1 MLIFTM
7 FYCLK
12 KIKTNIWRYHYFTP
26 VYQKSWWYDLQFLR
40 YRAWQTE
47 IGNFGSF
54 LPFYLPKKPTIQ
66 NFEMK
71 ELARDII
78 LHMCTKNHNHMRYSF
93 WDTESEG
100 QIFFVILGHCFFLLP
115 APPPPPNNPENQNF
129 EKMKKHLEMSSFCTC
144 VPKITITWCMFF
156 EIWSATDC
164 KMTMFCHFGS
174 FLTFYS
180 TSNLKN

>member
-1 MLIFTM
+1 M
-7 FYCLK
+7 FYFLK

-115 APPPPPNNPENQNF
+115 APHPPPHPTTQ
-129 EKMKKHLEMSSFCTC
+129 KIKTLKKWKS
-144 VPKITITWCMFF
+144 
-156 EIWSATDC
+156 IWRCHHFAHVYQKSQSHDVCFLRYGVQQTAKWQCFVILGHFWPFTPLAT
-164 KMTMFCHFGS
+164 
-174 FLTFYS
+174 
-180 TSNLKN
+180 

>member
-1 MLIFTM
+1 M

-115 APPPPPNNPENQNF
+115 APPPPPPTQQPRKSKLWKNEKASGDVIILHMCTKNHNHMMYVFWDMECNRLQNDNV
-129 EKMKKHLEMSSFCTC
+129 LSFW
-144 VPKITITWCMFF
+144 VIF
-156 EIWSATDC
+156 DLLL
-164 KMTMFCHFGS
+164 H
-174 FLTFYS
+174 
-180 TSNLKN
+180 

>member
-93 WDTESEG
+93 WDKESEG

-115 APPPPPNNPENQNF
+115 APPLPQQPRKPKRWKNEKASGDVIILHMCTKNHNHMMYVFWDMECNRLQNDNV
-129 EKMKKHLEMSSFCTC
+129 LSFW
-144 VPKITITWCMFF
+144 VIF
-156 EIWSATDC
+156 DLLL
-164 KMTMFCHFGS
+164 H
-174 FLTFYS
+174 
-180 TSNLKN
+180 